1 MPAEQTSQS
10 KVPFS
15 LTCLM
20 VGFIKKERG
29 GAPSLSFVTSLEVNG
44 GLGRCGLVLGNI
56 RRRQLA

>member
-20 VGFIKKERG
+20 VGRDIEKGRVCAPGFSFI
-29 GAPSLSFVTSLEVNG
+29 VTLKVSG
-44 GLGRCGLVLGNI
+44 
-56 RRRQLA
+56 

>member
-20 VGFIKKERG
+20 VGFMKKERG
-29 GAPSLSFVTSLEVNG
+29 VGAPSLSFVTSLKVSG
-44 GLGRCGLVLGNI
+44 
-56 RRRQLA
+56 